1 MIVPMRKIFVA
12 CRGSERQQFLDAL
25 ASLGVVHVVPID
37 PAKADVDD
45 QLASGLA
52 AIERALQVL
61 ADITPAGAPADL
73 PPREVAEKVLELQ
86 RRQAECES
94 RLTALYRQLETV
106 QSLWGELR
114 LDQLETLRRAG
125 VEIGFCSIPSDE
137 VSAIQGDCVHPLHK
151 LGGRRILVAVV
162 SRNGSPELPDTAEP
176 IPLPSRDAAGIRAE
190 AAELDAQR
198 KQAAGQLAALAAH
211 VPALEAERER
221 LQEKALFDRTLK
233 SGLNSDPLFAVQG
246 WVPAEQAD
254 DLAERLA
261 ATGINAA
268 VELSEPS
275 PDEQPPTLLRPPAWA
290 RPIQGLLETLG
301 TVSGYREFDVSVPF
315 MLALPIFAAMLISDG
330 GYGAILLFGPL
341 AFYKKVSRTLGAQ
354 FTQLIMVVG
363 ATSLV
368 WGFICATFFGV
379 TLYPPLIEVGLSDQ
393 ARWLL
398 MKISFVMGGI
408 HLSVAQL
415 WQAVRYW
422 PDQRFLNKV
431 GWTLFIWGVFGLVG
445 FFVLNVPVG
454 RRTHVLLIL
463 GFLLIVLFAEPA
475 RNPLKRLG
483 WGLASFPLSALSAFS
498 DIISYVRLMAV
509 GLASSVLATSFNEMA
524 WEAGFL
530 PLTVVVLIFGHGLN
544 LGLAMIALFAHGVR
558 LNMLEFSN
566 NLGMQWTG
574 YRYAPFVTRALQ
586 EN

>member
-1 MIVPMRKIFVA
+1 
-12 CRGSERQQFLDAL
+12 
-25 ASLGVVHVVPID
+25 
-37 PAKADVDD
+37 
-45 QLASGLA
+45 
-52 AIERALQVL
+52 
-61 ADITPAGAPADL
+61 
-73 PPREVAEKVLELQ
+73 
-86 RRQAECES
+86 
-94 RLTALYRQLETV
+94 
-106 QSLWGELR
+106 
-114 LDQLETLRRAG
+114 
-125 VEIGFCSIPSDE
+125 
-137 VSAIQGDCVHPLHK
+137 
-151 LGGRRILVAVV
+151 
-162 SRNGSPELPDTAEP
+162 
-176 IPLPSRDAAGIRAE
+176 
-190 AAELDAQR
+190 
-198 KQAAGQLAALAAH
+198 LAALATH
-211 VPALEAERER
+211 VPALEAERDR
-221 LQEKALFDRTLK
+221 LQEMALFDRTFK
-233 SGLNSDPLFAVQG
+233 SGLDSDPLFAVQG
-246 WVPAEQAD
+246 WVPAEQAA
-254 DLAERLA
+254 DLAGQLA

-268 VELSEPS
+268 VELREAS
-275 PDEQPPTLLRPPAWA
+275 PEEQPPTLLRPPAWA
-290 RPIQGLLETLG
+290 RPIQGLLDTLG

-341 AFYKKVSRTLGAQ
+341 AFYKKVSQFLGTR

-379 TLYPPLIEVGLSDQ
+379 TLYPPFIEVSLSDQ

-415 WQAVRYW
+415 WQAAKYW

-454 RRTHVLLIL
+454 RRTHALLVL

-475 RNPLKRLG
+475 RNPLKRIG
-483 WGLASFPLSALSAFS
+483 WGLASFPLSALSSFS
-498 DIISYVRLMAV
+498 DMISYVRLMAV

-524 WEAGFL
+524 WEIGFL
-530 PLTVVVLIFGHGLN
+530 PLTIAVLIFGHGLN